1 MNNYIFI
8 NFYAIITAGL
18 LHGNITV
25 GDVLKHGGFGL
36 GTLNLLDGEVVVLD
50 GTAYQ
55 QRADGTCRVVPDDAM
70 TPFMMVTDHD
80 EAATKIFH
88 IENLGWDGLQDTI
101 LSMLPS
107 ENLFAS
113 IKIEGEFEY
122 MKLRAV
128 RKQCCDRPLVE
139 VTREQAVFEFRNTHG
154 SLIGFHTPAFLG
166 HALSVPGFH
175 LHFIS
180 QDLAKGGHVL
190 DIQLKDAKVSIQPLY
205 STIQGFP
212 KTADFAHAKLTTGD
226 VKSELEEAEN

>member
-1 MNNYIFI
+1 MFI
-8 NFYAIITAGL
+8 VHLKNKTAGL
-18 LHGNITV
+18 LHGTVTV
-25 GDVLKHGGFGL
+25 GHVLKHGGFGL

-55 QRADGTCRVVPDDAM
+55 QRADGTCRAVPDDAM

-80 EAATKIFH
+80 EAATEIRH
-88 IENLGWDGLQDTI
+88 IENLGWASLQES
-101 LSMLPS
+101 LASMLPS

-154 SLIGFHTPAFLG
+154 SLIGFYTPPFLG
-166 HALSVPGFH
+166 DALSVPGFH

-180 QDLAKGGHVL
+180 KDLGKGGHVL
-190 DIQLKDAKVSIQPLY
+190 DIQLKDATVSIQPLY

-212 KTADFAHAKLTTGD
+212 KTVDFANAKLTGD

>member
-1 MNNYIFI
+1 M
-8 NFYAIITAGL
+8 
-18 LHGNITV
+18 
-25 GDVLKHGGFGL
+25 
-36 GTLNLLDGEVVVLD
+36 GTLNMLDGEVVVLD

-55 QRADGTCRVVPDDAM
+55 QRADGTCRVVPEDAL

-80 EAATKIFH
+80 ESAAEIHH
-88 IENLGWDGLQDTI
+88 IENLGWAGLQEKLT
-101 LSMLPS
+101 SMLPS

-113 IKIEGEFEY
+113 IKIQGEFEY

-139 VTREQAVFEFRNTHG
+139 VTREQAVFEFQNTTHG
-154 SLIGFHTPAFLG
+154 SLIGFYTPLFLG

-180 QDLAKGGHVL
+180 QDLGKGGHVL
-190 DIQLKDAKVSIQPLY
+190 DIQLKDATVSIQPLY
-205 STIQGFP
+205 FWVQGFP
-212 KTADFAHAKLTTGD
+212 KAPDFANANLTMGGD